1 MEKYKNKE
9 LRKQIVCCG
18 SEWVGEQKFWLFGTA
33 KYYDGTMISR
43 EKAEKDARYFFN
55 MLDRKLLKR
64 IDYIENRKLDRLVF
78 IETGR
83 TRTNTHI
90 HFFVKGNDYVGYK
103 QLEEM
108 CEEIWD
114 DKIEKAYD
122 MKMLDNLNAGN
133 KRNAYCWKEMNDLN
147 ADVFHAASSHINF
160 T

>member
-1 MEKYKNKE
+1 
-9 LRKQIVCCG
+9 
-18 SEWVGEQKFWLFGTA
+18 
-33 KYYDGTMISR
+33 MICR
-43 EKAEKDARYFFN
+43 EKAEKDASRFFN
-55 MLDRKLLKR
+55 TLDRKLLKR
-64 IDYIENRKLDRLVF
+64 IDYNENRRLERLVF
-78 IETGR
+78 VETGK

-90 HFFVKGNDYVGYK
+90 HFYIKGNDYVGYK

-114 DKIEKAYD
+114 DKIEKAYEI
-122 MKMLDNLNAGN
+122 KRFVKLNAGN